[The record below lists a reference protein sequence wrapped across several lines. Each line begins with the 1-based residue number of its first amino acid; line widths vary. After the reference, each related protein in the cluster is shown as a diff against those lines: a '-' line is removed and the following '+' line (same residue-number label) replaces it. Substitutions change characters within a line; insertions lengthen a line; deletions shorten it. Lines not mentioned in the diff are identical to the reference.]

1 MERVIS
7 AVNGRSFMSDV
18 PCELLTEN
26 VYDRQLL
33 IETFSLK
40 ALISQLYEQSD

>member
-18 PCELLTEN
+18 PYELPTEN
-26 VYDRQLL
+26 GYDRQLL
-33 IETFSLK
+33 IETLSLK
-40 ALISQLYEQSD
+40 ALICEM

>member
-33 IETFSLK
+33 IETLSLK
-40 ALISQLYEQSD
+40 ALICEMYEQSD